1 MGPSSA
7 EEPDGARARVVE
19 VVLWR
24 TFPEAPRMTRIL
36 VMRTDSLANVKA
48 NLSKIVDEVEGTHE
62 RVTITRNGRPAAVLV
77 SPEDLDGLLETLE
90 ILSTPGE
97 VEAIRTAEADV
108 AAGRTVSLDD
118 LRADLAARRPP
129 AP

>member
-1 MGPSSA
+1 
-7 EEPDGARARVVE
+7 
-19 VVLWR
+19 
-24 TFPEAPRMTRIL
+24 
-36 VMRTDSLANVKA
+36 MRTDSLANVKA